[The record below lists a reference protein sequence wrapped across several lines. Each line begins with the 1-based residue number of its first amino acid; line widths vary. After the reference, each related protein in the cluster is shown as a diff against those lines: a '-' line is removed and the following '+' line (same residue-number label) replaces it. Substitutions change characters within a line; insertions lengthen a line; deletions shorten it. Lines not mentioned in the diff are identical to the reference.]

1 MKKKSPDMV
10 SCAQQCSE
18 CHNICMQTITHC
30 LRKGGKYVDPSH
42 LHALMDCAEICRT
55 CCHFM
60 SRSSRSEKILNICAQ
75 YCNNCAESC
84 EQFGDDEQ
92 MKLCAQICREC
103 AELCRDLS

>member
-60 SRSSRSEKILNICAQ
+60 SRSSKSKKFLIFVLSIVIIALKVA
-75 YCNNCAESC
+75 NNLV
-84 EQFGDDEQ
+84 
-92 MKLCAQICREC
+92 MMNK
-103 AELCRDLS
+103 